1 MKIVSLPFTTYFGFI
16 LADANMTL
24 ASFLTDKE
32 LIDQHTKDIEE
43 LKNQPPVELPEI
55 KGDGLDMGELMK
67 LFAAKTP
74 PDNTIKRIE
83 NLESMV
89 TDLNDKLKNF
99 NPVAAPTELPF
110 DANDLIQRVQS
121 LEKRAGEA
129 DRRFDKDEEVLA
141 DHERRI
147 KALES
152 MDMTPS
158 AAPTGEI
165 DTASILKQVNLLRAE
180 TSSMR
185 SDFNDY
191 KQKVIGD
198 LEALR
203 HEMRNYTDKEV
214 NELS

>member
-1 MKIVSLPFTTYFGFI
+1 
-16 LADANMTL
+16 
-24 ASFLTDKE
+24 
-32 LIDQHTKDIEE
+32 
-43 LKNQPPVELPEI
+43 
-55 KGDGLDMGELMK
+55 MGELMK

-110 DANDLIQRVQS
+110 DANDLLQRVQS

-165 DTASILKQVNLLRAE
+165 DTASILKQVSLLRAE

-185 SDFNDY
+185 QDFNDY

-214 NELS
+214 KELN